1 MYEKERLSIKTK
13 LDIELIKANALIE
26 ELSSITD
33 VVSPESTLGDI
44 ITFDP
49 LNKIEVSQRKL
60 KLTYRNKR
68 KILNMLNHLD
78 NISSFLCD
86 SCGKEIGIDRLIMM
100 PKAGLCA
107 ACIDAS

>member
-13 LDIELIKANALIE
+13 LDIELIKANDLID

-68 KILNMLNHLD
+68 KILNMLNHID

-86 SCGKEIGIDRLIMM
+86 SCGKEIAIDRLIMM
-100 PKAGLCA
+100 PKAGFCE
-107 ACIDAS
+107 ACVDAS

>member
-13 LDIELIKANALIE
+13 LDKELIKANALIE
-26 ELSSITD
+26 ELTSIAD

-49 LNKIEVSQRKL
+49 SNIVEVTQLKL

-68 KILNMLNHLD
+68 KILNMLDHLD
-78 NISSFLCD
+78 DISAFLCD
-86 SCGKEIGIDRLIMM
+86 SCGKEIGIDRLIIM
-100 PKAGLCA
+100 PKAGLCE
-107 ACIDAS
+107 ACLDAS

>member
-1 MYEKERLSIKTK
+1 MYEKERLSIKNK
-13 LDIELIKANALIE
+13 LDSELIKANALIE
-26 ELSSITD
+26 ELSTITD

-49 LNKIEVSQRKL
+49 SNIIEVSQRQL

-68 KILNMLNHLD
+68 KVLNMLDHLD
-78 NISSFLCD
+78 DISSFLCD

-100 PKAGLCA
+100 PKAGFCATCA
-107 ACIDAS
+107 ASS

>member
-13 LDIELIKANALIE
+13 LDKELIKANTLIE

-49 LNKIEVSQRKL
+49 LNKEEVSQRQL

-68 KILNMLNHLD
+68 KLLNMLDHLD
-78 NISSFLCD
+78 DISLFLCN
-86 SCGKEIGIDRLIMM
+86 SCGKEITIERLLMM
-100 PKAGLCA
+100 PKAGLCSD
-107 ACIDAS
+107 CVDPS